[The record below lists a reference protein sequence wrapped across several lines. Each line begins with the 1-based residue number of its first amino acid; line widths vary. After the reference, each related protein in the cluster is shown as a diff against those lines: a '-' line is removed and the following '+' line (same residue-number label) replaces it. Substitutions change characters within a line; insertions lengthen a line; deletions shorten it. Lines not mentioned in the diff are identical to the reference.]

1 MRRVVITGMGIVS
14 PLGVGVDKNWAEL
27 TNGKS
32 GIRKITRFEASD
44 MSSQIAG
51 MVPYKSEGAADGFD
65 ADDTLAPKEQ
75 KKVDTFIL
83 YGMMA
88 ADEAVADSG

>member
-27 TNGKS
+27 TSGKS
-32 GIRKITRFEASD
+32 GIRKITRFDASD

-51 MVPYKSEGAADGFD
+51 MSKSAQA
-65 ADDTLAPKEQ
+65 
-75 KKVDTFIL
+75 
-83 YGMMA
+83 
-88 ADEAVADSG
+88 